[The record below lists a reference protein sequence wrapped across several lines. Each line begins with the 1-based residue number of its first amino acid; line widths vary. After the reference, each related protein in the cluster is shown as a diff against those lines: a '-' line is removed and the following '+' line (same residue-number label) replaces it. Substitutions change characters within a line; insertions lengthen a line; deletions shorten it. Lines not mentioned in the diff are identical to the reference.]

1 MVEYI
6 VHNKGWDTKRTYMYR
21 IEKQSAS
28 LLLNSVNV
36 DRLEQTLK
44 DTYYKDCTIIQDN
57 LSFSCRVENLFSWLC
72 HFSILR
78 MVIYCRNSDS
88 ISIQLKLSKTLLMT
102 LLSKIQWQV
111 SSSNPTVD

>member
-36 DRLEQTLK
+36 DRLEHTLK
-44 DTYYKDCTIIQDN
+44 DRMIETFLDTLNFNCKVKKCFLGTY
-57 LSFSCRVENLFSWLC
+57 
-72 HFSILR
+72 
-78 MVIYCRNSDS
+78 
-88 ISIQLKLSKTLLMT
+88 
-102 LLSKIQWQV
+102 
-111 SSSNPTVD
+111 

>member
-1 MVEYI
+1 
-6 VHNKGWDTKRTYMYR
+6 MYLYVCILYYYSSTT

-57 LSFSCRVENLFSWLC
+57 LSFSCRVENLFSW
-72 HFSILR
+72 
-78 MVIYCRNSDS
+78 
-88 ISIQLKLSKTLLMT
+88 
-102 LLSKIQWQV
+102 
-111 SSSNPTVD
+111 

>member
-1 MVEYI
+1 MVEYT
-6 VHNKGWDTKRTYMYR
+6 HKGWDTNVLICMYTILLHYYSSTT

-57 LSFSCRVENLFSWLC
+57 LSFSCRVENLFSW
-72 HFSILR
+72 
-78 MVIYCRNSDS
+78 
-88 ISIQLKLSKTLLMT
+88 
-102 LLSKIQWQV
+102 
-111 SSSNPTVD
+111 

>member
-1 MVEYI
+1 MYLYVYI
-6 VHNKGWDTKRTYMYR
+6 LLYYYSSTT

-57 LSFSCRVENLFSWLC
+57 LSFSCRVENLF
-72 HFSILR
+72 
-78 MVIYCRNSDS
+78 
-88 ISIQLKLSKTLLMT
+88 
-102 LLSKIQWQV
+102 
-111 SSSNPTVD
+111 

>member
-1 MVEYI
+1 
-6 VHNKGWDTKRTYMYR
+6 MYLYVCILYYYSSTT

-44 DTYYKDCTIIQDN
+44 DTYYKDCNIIQDN

-78 MVIYCRNSDS
+78 TVIYCRNSDS

-102 LLSKIQWQV
+102 LLSKIRWQV